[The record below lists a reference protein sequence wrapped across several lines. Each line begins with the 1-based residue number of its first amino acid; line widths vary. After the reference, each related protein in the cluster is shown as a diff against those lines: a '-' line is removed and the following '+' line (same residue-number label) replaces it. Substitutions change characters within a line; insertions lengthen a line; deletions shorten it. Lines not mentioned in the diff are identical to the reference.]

1 MKERQTISVQ
11 QSTVDSIKQIQ
22 KDMGER
28 FGFAP
33 SITQVIDM
41 LVKYYNDTTNSIK
54 GESNE

>member
-11 QSTVDSIKQIQ
+11 HSTVDAIKKIQ
-22 KDMGER
+22 ADMGQR

-41 LVKYYNDTTNSIK
+41 LVKYYNDTTTDIK
-54 GESNE
+54 GEEK